1 MNQNY
6 GKLSGSKFSRK
17 SYIVVIVSYSMN
29 KTTIQIS
36 VDTLDRLKT
45 LKRFERESYDEV
57 INFVVDDFED
67 EELTNE
73 EIGEIQEALEDIK
86 KHGTIPIEDVAKE
99 LGVTLE

>member
-1 MNQNY
+1 
-6 GKLSGSKFSRK
+6 
-17 SYIVVIVSYSMN
+17 MN